1 MTFQDRVTATIK
13 ECAPSVEFI
22 FIGDSNTGEGYAWT
36 HSKIVHESQCE
47 SAEDMAVEDLVLRI
61 KKFKSPDLAF
71 VRLADSGTKMD
82 ENTGNII
89 NVAIVRYALGYKI

>member
-1 MTFQDRVTATIK
+1 MTFQDKVIAKIK
-13 ECAPSVEFI
+13 EHFPSVEFI
-22 FIGDSNTGEGYAWT
+22 LRGDGNTGEGYAWT
-36 HSKIVHESQCE
+36 HNKIVHESQCE
-47 SAEDMAVEDLVLRI
+47 SAEDMAIEDLVTRI